1 MVISGQGSSGLVHD
15 GEGAADEKYE
25 EDDACSV
32 GHADGQGHHCVE
44 EVHRVRGDRLE
55 RARHYERAACHVVGS
70 SIELTRRHHIAHE
83 RRGDDAAGEQDQR
96 MREAQ
101 PRGLAHRGLEFI
113 GHDFGD

>member
-44 EVHRVRGDRLE
+44 EVPSVRGN
-55 RARHYERAACHVVGS
+55 RAAVVSFAVDTGIDS
-70 SIELTRRHHIAHE
+70 PIRDLQVT
-83 RRGDDAAGEQDQR
+83 Q
-96 MREAQ
+96 
-101 PRGLAHRGLEFI
+101 
-113 GHDFGD
+113 

>member
-1 MVISGQGSSGLVHD
+1 MRNTRKMILAASAMPTRRATIASKRFTGF
-15 GEGAADEKYE
+15 EGTVWNVPGTT
-25 EDDACSV
+25 SV
-32 GHADGQGHHCVE
+32 
-44 EVHRVRGDRLE
+44 RP
-55 RARHYERAACHVVGS
+55 CHVVGS

-83 RRGDDAAGEQDQR
+83 RRDDDAAGEQDQR